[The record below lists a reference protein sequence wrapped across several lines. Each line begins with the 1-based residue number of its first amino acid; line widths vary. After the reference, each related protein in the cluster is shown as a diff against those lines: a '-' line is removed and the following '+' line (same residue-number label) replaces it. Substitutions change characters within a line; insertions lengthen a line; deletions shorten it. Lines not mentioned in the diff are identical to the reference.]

1 MPPKRAAAA
10 RADEVRFWDVFF
22 DYRFESPETSV
33 SHTFTHVTTQCRVRN
48 SFAVMVFCDSL
59 ETSSCFILSQNLSLY
74 LMYCCICTIVYTYI
88 YIYII
93 YIYIYVCVHTKIKS
107 DIIWY
112 TLTVFLVSLIF
123 FLILL
128 NAFHPSRLVQR
139 SALRPKH
146 LSLSHLQSKVPC
158 RSHLPAPR
166 LPLSPAVDG
175 QVAKVEKWAA
185 EITRP
190 RLKWPQHRI
199 WRLETLKL
207 DWSPKL
213 YWGGQDMVDV
223 DGIYIYCYI
232 MLYTF
237 I

>member
-10 RADEVRFWDVFF
+10 CADKARFWDVFWLQIWT
-22 DYRFESPETSV
+22 PETSV
-33 SHTFTHVTTQCRVRN
+33 SHTFTHVTGQCWVRN
-48 SFAVMVFCDSL
+48 SFAVIVFCDSL
-59 ETSSCFILSQNLSLY
+59 EASSCFIISQNLSLY
-74 LMYCCICTIVYTYI
+74 LMYCCIYVYI
-88 YIYII
+88 YRCVHTNINTDII
-93 YIYIYVCVHTKIKS
+93 YIHS
-107 DIIWY
+107 P
-112 TLTVFLVSLIF
+112 F
-123 FLILL
+123 FCFPNFCRILP

-146 LSLSHLQSKVPC
+146 LQSEVPC

-199 WRLETLKL
+199 
-207 DWSPKL
+207 
-213 YWGGQDMVDV
+213 
-223 DGIYIYCYI
+223 
-232 MLYTF
+232 
-237 I
+237 